1 MVVGIIIGASIF
13 VQPSAI
19 TAQLPSITGVV
30 AAWVVSGALT
40 LTGALVLAE
49 LSSAWPHAGGVY
61 AHLRHAWSPSVGFLW
76 GWAMFWTMHSGIIAA
91 IATIFARYLGVFV
104 PLGDAATRG
113 VAVIAIALLS
123 ALNYRGAAPAA
134 ALQATVTGI
143 KVLALIGLVVLG
155 LTAPAQHAAAVAT
168 TAPTVGAFSAAVVA
182 GLFAYGGWHMVS
194 YAAGETRDAA
204 RTIPRALIVGTLV
217 VTALYVGANVAY
229 LRVLPL
235 LTVAG
240 SARVAADFAD
250 AVLGGNGLRVMAL
263 LVVLSTL
270 GAMNGV
276 ILAGPRVYRAMAND
290 GLLFPWV
297 GATHPRFGTPHRAIV
312 LQGVWSAVLVST
324 GTFRAL
330 FSRVVYTEWIFFGL
344 LAASLFVLR
353 RRADYKPAFRAWG
366 YPVLPALFI
375 VVTAFIVITEMLAH
389 PGEAATGLLL
399 VLSGLPAYWWWTRRT
414 TSSPRI
420 GA

>member
-1 MVVGIIIGASIF
+1 
-13 VQPSAI
+13 
-19 TAQLPSITGVV
+19 
-30 AAWVVSGALT
+30 
-40 LTGALVLAE
+40 
-49 LSSAWPHAGGVY
+49 LSSAWPHATGVY
-61 AHLRHAWSPSVGFLW
+61 AHLRQAWSPAVGFLW

-104 PLGDAATRG
+104 PLGDTGTRA
-113 VAVIAIALLS
+113 VAVAAVLALS

-134 ALQATVTGI
+134 VLQTAVTAVKVGAL
-143 KVLALIGLVVLG
+143 VLLIILG
-155 LTAPAQHAAAVAT
+155 FTAPAHAAASAT
-168 TAPTVGAFSAAVVA
+168 SVPSGGAFSAAVVA

-194 YAAGETRDAA
+194 YTAGETRDAA
-204 RTIPRALIVGTLV
+204 RTIPRALLFGTALV
-217 VTALYVGANVAY
+217 TLLYVGVNIAY

-235 LTVAG
+235 AAVAT
-240 SARVAADFAD
+240 STRVAADFAD
-250 AVLGGNGLRVMAL
+250 AVLGGDGLRVMAA

-276 ILAGPRVYRAMAND
+276 ILAGPRVYRAMAAD
-290 GLLFPWV
+290 GLLFKWA

-312 LQGVWSAVLVST
+312 LQAVWSAVLVST

-353 RRADYKPAFRAWG
+353 RRSDYRPSFRTWG
-366 YPVLPALFI
+366 YPLLPAVFI
-375 VVTAFIVITEMLAH
+375 VTTAFIVVNEMVAH
-389 PGEAATGLLL
+389 PGDAATGLLL
-399 VLSGLPAYWWWTRRT
+399 VLSGLPVYSWWSRKIARP
-414 TSSPRI
+414 SAS